1 LPALFE
7 VLGQGFEHPAKDPFL
22 YPLLKAAMA
31 GLVGRV
37 AFGKI
42 LPGRS
47 GAQYP
52 EDAIQDVAWV
62 PPGSASPVFPS
73 RRIRDKGLQYF
84 PLLVREV
91 HARLRL
97 LPEGHTTAPLYPHS
111 RIYEIASN
119 HHVLGDRSAARASF
133 VGFDYQVGL
142 NGAILPPTTFAF
154 DPDEFFFADEG
165 LDHAVVAVRV
175 TDNGE
180 EPLSAFGWN
189 PLFEEEGK
197 AIVSQWLNLIQ
208 HPNGKPNSWAF
219 ARDTP
224 SRPPP
229 PPMSTRP

>member
-1 LPALFE
+1 MA
-7 VLGQGFEHPAKDPFL
+7 VAFL
-22 YPLLKAAMA
+22 EGGP
-31 GLVGRV
+31 RV
-37 AFGKI
+37 A
-42 LPGRS
+42 RS
-47 GAQYP
+47 VGH
-52 EDAIQDVAWV
+52 IWIDVR
-62 PPGSASPVFPS
+62 ASRPQGYETGFMISPH
-73 RRIRDKGLQYF
+73 
-84 PLLVREV
+84 PLI
-91 HARLRL
+91 
-97 LPEGHTTAPLYPHS
+97 T
-111 RIYEIASN
+111 N